1 MADLRIF
8 AALLRFLF
16 TRNCLGGMTRRP
28 KRVYASD
35 MAYDAPSRR
44 DFLKWTAGTAAGSL
58 LPSWFAAEE
67 AGLSAEAVLA
77 QPRRIGPNDTIRIA
91 VIGPGGSQG
100 GFRQGLGV
108 TRWMAGK
115 KGVQVTAV
123 CDVDSVH
130 LDEAAAAFPG
140 SKKFKDYRE
149 LIAAKVCDAVV
160 IGTPDHW
167 HLQQCVDAMNA
178 GLDVYCEKPL
188 TLAIKQ
194 GRMIAD
200 VAKKR
205 KRIFQTGSQQR
216 SDGRFRL
223 ACELV
228 RTGAIGKVLRAEVV
242 LPTGPSGG
250 PFAKTPVPQNLD
262 WNMWLGP
269 APYNDYIKERVHGS
283 FRWWL
288 DYSGGMLTD
297 WGAHHFDIALWG
309 LGLDGSGPTTITAE
323 GTPPGQVGDAYYTT
337 FPKFKGVLGTPKGT
351 KIHYTNEGENGV
363 KFVGTDGWIF
373 VNRGKIEASD
383 PAILQEP
390 IPDGAERL
398 YRSDDHVQNFID
410 GIRTRKECICTAEVG
425 HRSISVSHLIN
436 TCLRLGGRPLTW
448 DPAKEV
454 FVNDAEANL
463 FVDRP
468 QRKWD

>member
-1 MADLRIF
+1 M
-8 AALLRFLF
+8 
-16 TRNCLGGMTRRP
+16 
-28 KRVYASD
+28 
-35 MAYDAPSRR
+35 
-44 DFLKWTAGTAAGSL
+44 
-58 LPSWFAAEE
+58 LPSWFSKEE
-67 AGLSAEAVLA
+67 SLLSAEALSA
-77 QPRRIGPNDTIRIA
+77 QPKRIGPNDKIRIG

-100 GFRQGLGV
+100 GYRQGLGV
-108 TRWMAGK
+108 TRWISGK
-115 KGVQVTAV
+115 QGVEITAV
-123 CDVDSVH
+123 CDVDRVH
-130 LDEAAAAFPG
+130 LDEAAGIFPG

-167 HLQQCVDAMNA
+167 HSIICIDAMNA

-188 TLAIKQ
+188 TLAVKQ
-194 GRMIAD
+194 GRAIAE
-200 VAKKR
+200 VAKKK

-242 LPTGPSGG
+242 LPSGPNGG
-250 PFAKTPVPQNLD
+250 PFSKTAVPENLD

-269 APYNDYIKERVHGS
+269 APYNDYIKERVHGN

-309 LGLDGSGPTTITAE
+309 LGLDGSGPTSIHAE
-323 GTPPGQVGDAYYTT
+323 GTPPGQVSDQHYTT
-337 FPKFKGVLGTPKGT
+337 FSKFKGEMGTPKGT
-351 KIHYTNEGENGV
+351 KILFTSEGENGV
-363 KFVGTDGWIF
+363 KFVGTEGWIF

-383 PAILQEP
+383 PAILQRP

-398 YRSDDHVQNFID
+398 YRSDDHAQNFID
-410 GIRTRKECICTAEVG
+410 GIRTRKECICPAEVG

-436 TCLRLGGRPLTW
+436 TCLRLGGRPLVW
-448 DPAKEV
+448 DPVKEV
-454 FVNDAEANL
+454 FPNDPEANL
-463 FVDRP
+463 LIDRP
-468 QRKWD
+468 QRKWE